1 MLQILNKKHMKK
13 LFKTKL
19 GLMSILALLMLIL
32 TKFTFDTKVDLFI
45 IICLILD
52 VIVFSITS
60 MLIIKKYSMD
70 RQLLI
75 AVKALLAS
83 LIIAVMILLYVSP
96 VLFETHSIYKLIA
109 LIVGIAFTFL
119 MIVLRERRNTSSNNY

>member
-1 MLQILNKKHMKK
+1 MKR

-19 GLMSILALLMLIL
+19 GLMSILAVFMLIL

-45 IICLILD
+45 IICLTFD

-60 MLIIKKYSMD
+60 MLIIKKLSMD
-70 RQLLI
+70 RQLLV

-83 LIIAVMILLYVSP
+83 LILSVMILLYVSP
-96 VLFETHSIYKLIA
+96 TLFETHSIYKVIA
-109 LIVGIAFTFL
+109 LTIGFISTFL
-119 MIVLRERRNTSSNNY
+119 MIVLRERKSKSQIR